1 MEAQVNFIERLEE
14 KTRDESS
21 DLSTLVDYCAEQYGD
36 LNLFMPKMTGLTTDT
51 YLFTSR
57 EFCMAFAQTITEI
70 KSTEVGGLEAKVLG
84 PNGKVVETGGVRM
97 TNFAL

>member
-1 MEAQVNFIERLEE
+1 M
-14 KTRDESS
+14 
-21 DLSTLVDYCAEQYGD
+21 
-36 LNLFMPKMTGLTTDT
+36 NLFMPKMTGLTTDT

-70 KSTEVGGLEAKVLG
+70 KSTEVDGLEAKVLG

-97 TNFAL
+97 ANFALQDYAKAL